1 MQDAAKRLD
10 LALWAQA
17 FDRYALAVDMVGQMC
32 FVDAIA
38 HKNIVLEVS
47 NLATSEGRTRLLG
60 VLYDELAR

>member
-1 MQDAAKRLD
+1 MAA
-10 LALWAQA
+10 
-17 FDRYALAVDMVGQMC
+17 DMVGQMG

-47 NLATSEGRTRLLG
+47 NQADSEGRTRLLG